1 MRNVLLMCLL
11 LTGCA
16 TQMDTP
22 EKRTHDFYTFYL
34 TAFVTDSKE
43 DNLDSPKMR
52 EYIARDTLF
61 RLQRIFSLYEQ
72 EIIGSDYFTYTQDYA
87 AEWIPDLS
95 VSNAI
100 NSASGKLVNVELGVG
115 HEQKLQLNVY
125 LRNEDG
131 KWKIYRVTDAS
142 HHFEQY
148 IFDDR
153 AIAAAQRYPVATVFR
168 RTTRLLIELRYCTFL
183 PGRISFYRERLNNPT
198 NFSVKQ

>member
-11 LTGCA
+11 LTGCSA
-16 TQMDTP
+16 QMDSP
-22 EKRTHDFYTFYL
+22 EKRINDFYSFYL
-34 TAFVTDSKE
+34 TAFVTDTHE

-52 EYIARDTLF
+52 DYIAQDTLS
-61 RLQRIFSLYEQ
+61 RLQKISSLYEQ

-100 NSASGKLVNVELGVG
+100 NSASGKVVNVQLGVG
-115 HEQKLQLNVY
+115 NERKLLLKVY
-125 LRNEDG
+125 LRIEDG

-153 AIAAAQRYPVATVFR
+153 AIAAAQRYAASITSP
-168 RTTRLLIELRYCTFL
+168 
-183 PGRISFYRERLNNPT
+183 
-198 NFSVKQ
+198 

>member
-1 MRNVLLMCLL
+1 MRNVLLMCLF

-153 AIAAAQRYPVATVFR
+153 AIAAAQRYAASITSP
-168 RTTRLLIELRYCTFL
+168 
-183 PGRISFYRERLNNPT
+183 
-198 NFSVKQ
+198 

>member
-11 LTGCA
+11 LAGCSA
-16 TQMDTP
+16 QMDSP
-22 EKRTHDFYTFYL
+22 EKRINDFYSFYL
-34 TAFVTDSKE
+34 TAFVTDTHE

-61 RLQRIFSLYEQ
+61 RLKKILSLNEQ

-100 NSASGKLVNVELGVG
+100 NSVSGKVVNVALGAG
-115 HEQKLQLNVY
+115 NGQKQRLNVY

-153 AIAAAQRYPVATVFR
+153 AIAAAQRYSSA
-168 RTTRLLIELRYCTFL
+168 L
-183 PGRISFYRERLNNPT
+183 P
-198 NFSVKQ
+198 

>member
-61 RLQRIFSLYEQ
+61 RLQKIFYLYEQ

-100 NSASGKLVNVELGVG
+100 NSVSGKVVNVELGVG
-115 HEQKLQLNVY
+115 HEQKQQLNVY

-142 HHFEQY
+142 HHFEHY

-153 AIAAAQRYPVATVFR
+153 AIAAAQRYAAS
-168 RTTRLLIELRYCTFL
+168 L
-183 PGRISFYRERLNNPT
+183 PSP
-198 NFSVKQ
+198 

>member
-22 EKRTHDFYTFYL
+22 EKRTQDFYTFYL

-52 EYIARDTLF
+52 EYIARSTLS
-61 RLQRIFSLYEQ
+61 RLQKILSIYEQ
-72 EIIGSDYFTYTQDYA
+72 EVIDSDYFTYTQDYA
-87 AEWIPDLS
+87 AEWIPDIN

-100 NSASGKLVNVELGVG
+100 NYASGKVVNVQLGVG
-115 HEQKLQLNVY
+115 NEQKLQLKVY
-125 LRNEDG
+125 LRIEDG
-131 KWKIYRVTDAS
+131 KWKIYRVTDVS

-153 AIAAAQRYPVATVFR
+153 AIAAAQHYAASITSP
-168 RTTRLLIELRYCTFL
+168 
-183 PGRISFYRERLNNPT
+183 
-198 NFSVKQ
+198 

>member
-1 MRNVLLMCLL
+1 MAWNKHAAASFSTPCLQDLQEKLMRNVLLMCLF

-16 TQMDTP
+16 TQMVTP

-34 TAFVTDSKE
+34 MAFVTDSKE
-43 DNLDSPKMR
+43 DDLDSLKMR
-52 EYIARDTLF
+52 DYIAQDTLS
-61 RLQRIFSLYEQ
+61 RLQKISSLYEQ

-100 NSASGKLVNVELGVG
+100 NYASGKVVNVQLGVG
-115 HEQKLQLNVY
+115 NERKLQLKVY
-125 LRNEDG
+125 LRTEDG
-131 KWKIYRVTDAS
+131 KWKIYRVTDVS

-153 AIAAAQRYPVATVFR
+153 AIAAAQRYAAGITSP
-168 RTTRLLIELRYCTFL
+168 
-183 PGRISFYRERLNNPT
+183 
-198 NFSVKQ
+198 

>member
-61 RLQRIFSLYEQ
+61 RLQKIFSLYEQ

-100 NSASGKLVNVELGVG
+100 NSVSGKVVNVELGVG
-115 HEQKLQLNVY
+115 HEQKQQLK
-125 LRNEDG
+125 LS
-131 KWKIYRVTDAS
+131 YRVIYHLS
-142 HHFEQY
+142 VS
-148 IFDDR
+148 
-153 AIAAAQRYPVATVFR
+153 AQ
-168 RTTRLLIELRYCTFL
+168 
-183 PGRISFYRERLNNPT
+183 
-198 NFSVKQ
+198 

>member
-1 MRNVLLMCLL
+1 MRNILMMCLL
-11 LTGCA
+11 LTGCSA
-16 TQMDTP
+16 QMDSP
-22 EKRTHDFYTFYL
+22 EKRINDFYSFYL
-34 TAFVTDSKE
+34 TAFVTDIHE

-61 RLQRIFSLYEQ
+61 RLKKILSLNEQ

-100 NSASGKLVNVELGVG
+100 NSVSGKVVNVELGAG
-115 HEQKLQLNVY
+115 NGQKQRLNVY

-153 AIAAAQRYPVATVFR
+153 AIAAAQRYAASITSP
-168 RTTRLLIELRYCTFL
+168 
-183 PGRISFYRERLNNPT
+183 
-198 NFSVKQ
+198 